1 MVLVFG
7 GTTEGRIAVKKLEES
22 GNAYYY
28 STRGDEQEIVLHHG
42 IRLQGAMNKEQLR
55 AFCQEHGIRL
65 LIDAGHP
72 FAVQLHQTV
81 ADTATELGI
90 PAIRFER
97 IFPPRDPS
105 VIWCSDY
112 DDAIRKV
119 KEQGVRT
126 LLALTG
132 VQTISKLKPLIAQG
146 VDCYFRILNRES
158 SRKIAHDQ
166 GIADDHLLFYDIEHT
181 ESLTTHVADAMI
193 TKESGLTG
201 GYVEKVKAAQE
212 QGMKVFAICHPAT
225 LPAFHVVNGEHGLR
239 RMVEKLLPEFYP
251 LHSGITTGTC
261 ATAAA
266 IAALTLQPTPS
277 VPVILPNGETI
288 HVEVHYGNGYAYV
301 LKDSGDDPDVTKG
314 IEIRASVE
322 ILPSDTPLTEEDL
335 ADDDGI
341 EPRILIRG
349 GEGIGKITL
358 PGFDYPVG
366 SSAINK
372 VPRQMIRQNLR
383 HLITNPSSLNT
394 QSPMPHGKCSMLNVQ
409 CSMFNVQCSKLRLSE
424 RRAKLAWTL
433 PSVSNLERSSMFNV
447 QFSIF
452 NVTLSVPEGAEI
464 ARRTFNPRLGIV
476 GGISIVGISGIIQ
489 PFSIEGFISSIKKCM
504 QVAKASGCDEVVINS
519 GAKSE
524 NYLKARFPQL
534 PPQVFVQYGNFIGE
548 TLQVAAEL
556 NIPKVTLGVM
566 IGKAVKLAEGHLDTH
581 SHKVVM
587 NKEFIRQLMTE
598 AHCSDS
604 SLQVADTLNMA
615 RDLWALLPEDEM
627 HRLASV
633 ILRHCHQHCAPLL
646 PQGTLHVILVSE
658 DGNIYG

>member
-42 IRLQGAMNKEQLR
+42 IRLQGAMNGEQLKV
-55 AFCQEHGIRL
+55 FCQEHGIRL

-112 DDAIRKV
+112 DDAIRKIR
-119 KEQGVRT
+119 EQGVRT

-383 HLITNPSSLNT
+383 HLITNSSSLNT
-394 QSPMPHGKCSMLNVQ
+394 QSPMPHGKCSM
-409 CSMFNVQCSKLRLSE
+409 FNVQHSTFL
-424 RRAKLAWTL
+424 
-433 PSVSNLERSSMFNV
+433 
-447 QFSIF
+447 
-452 NVTLSVPEGAEI
+452 VTLSVPEGSEI

-615 RDLWALLPEDEM
+615 RDLWALLPEGEM

>member
-1 MVLVFG
+1 MFNAQCSMLNVQCSTFMVLVFG

-119 KEQGVRT
+119 REQGVRT

-166 GIADDHLLFYDIEHT
+166 GIADDHLLFYDIEHA

-193 TKESGLTG
+193 TKESGLSG

-225 LPAFHVVNGEHGLR
+225 LPAFHIVNGEHGLR

-366 SSAINK
+366 SAAINK

-394 QSPMPHGKCSMLNVQ
+394 QSPIPHGK
-409 CSMFNVQCSKLRLSE
+409 CSMFNVQCSTFL
-424 RRAKLAWTL
+424 
-433 PSVSNLERSSMFNV
+433 
-447 QFSIF
+447 
-452 NVTLSVPEGAEI
+452 VTLSVPEGAEI

-598 AHCSDS
+598 AHCSDT

-615 RDLWALLPEDEM
+615 RDLWVLLPEDEM